1 MWRKLSETLAMPAA
15 SAVGVHGRKDK
26 LTLWLGRPA
35 AKFSPASR
43 AFLCP
48 HIQYRIAFG
57 IRRVKT
63 NNDQTTDKHPM
74 QTRIINMYCSLQVT
88 TANRNP
94 EDRMP
99 HTDGETTV
107 VKPDFGDNR
116 VLPFYPAEPD
126 AEPDTSES
134 WLCITVAC
142 SAPTF
147 SRNPRLYTRNIAP
160 FKRHIHTVK
169 AATRRYR
176 FQYRKRGI

>member
-1 MWRKLSETLAMPAA
+1 MSETCVLPLHSVQEACTGVRAATRLRLARPVSGAA
-15 SAVGVHGRKDK
+15 
-26 LTLWLGRPA
+26 
-35 AKFSPASR
+35 PASR

-48 HIQYRIAFG
+48 HIQYSIAFE
-57 IRRVKT
+57 IRRVKI
-63 NNDQTTDKHPM
+63 NNDQSTDKHPM
-74 QTRIINMYCSLQVT
+74 QTRIINMYCSLRVT

-126 AEPDTSES
+126 TSES

-160 FKRHIHTVK
+160 FKRHIHSIRVG
-169 AATRRYR
+169 TRRYR
-176 FQYRKRGI
+176 FQYRKRRV